1 MLWLITARLTFGL
14 GILAAGAQTVRCQ
27 QLNPL
32 PVGFQQSAAHT
43 SASRVDFSRS
53 ALALGGTS
61 VGWAS
66 VGAVLGGGVG
76 LIVDDQYC
84 KHYHEREKGS
94 LFGPCF
100 AYAGGGAATGWFGGA
115 VVGAT
120 VGATRVAHKRGCPP
134 RAAKVRAVAG
144 AVLGVVPGLSVVI
157 RRPGKYPPG
166 RAALVF
172 TAPLLAGAGASV
184 AVLACR
190 APGVRP
196 SKEPQHEG
204 RE

>member
-14 GILAAGAQTVRCQ
+14 GILAAGAQSVRCQ
-27 QLNPL
+27 QLDPL
-32 PVGFQQSAAHT
+32 PAGFQRSAAHT
-43 SASRVDFSRS
+43 SASRVDLSRS

-61 VGWAS
+61 IGWAS
-66 VGAVLGGGVG
+66 LGAVLGGGVG

-84 KHYHEREKGS
+84 KHYHRREKGA

-100 AYAGGGAATGWFGGA
+100 AYAGAGVATGWFGGA

-120 VGATRVAHKRGCPP
+120 VGATRVARKRGCPS
-134 RAAKVRAVAG
+134 RAARVRAVAG
-144 AVLGVVPGLSVVI
+144 AVVGVLPGLSVAI
-157 RRPGKYPPG
+157 RRPGKYPSG

-184 AVLACR
+184 AVLGCR
-190 APGVRP
+190 APAVRP
-196 SKEPQHEG
+196 SKEPQHER